1 MAVDATQVIV
11 GQAYCFTAPSGTAY
25 PADDV
30 PANQGVN
37 GTFSDWTSPAGWV
50 NIGATQEGVTLGV
63 VQNANDIN
71 IEEQSTPARVT
82 VSSTDISVSV
92 VLSEDVLE
100 TLKLAYGGG
109 TITTTAA
116 ATGVMGKKQ
125 LVLAEGIT
133 EIALGFDGLNK
144 FGFHRRVKIPRV
156 ASVANVQ
163 TAYRRAADARRY
175 AVTFRALVPPS
186 QITIFDKTAAALP

>member
-1 MAVDATQVIV
+1 MAVDATQVFV
-11 GQAYCFTAPSGTAY
+11 GEARLFTAPFGTAY

-37 GTFSDWTSPAGWV
+37 GVIADWTAPAGWLAA
-50 NIGATQEGVTLGV
+50 GATQEGVTLGV
-63 VQNANDIN
+63 VQNTNDIP
-71 IEEQSTPARVT
+71 IEEQSTPALVT
-82 VSSTDISVSV
+82 VSSTEISVAT

-116 ATGVMGKKQ
+116 ATGIIGKKQ
-125 LVLAEGIT
+125 LVLAEGISKL
-133 EIALGFDGLNK
+133 ALGLDGFNK
-144 FGFHRRVKIPRV
+144 YGFFRRVKIPSV
-156 ASVANVQ
+156 LPVANVQ

-175 AVTFRALVPPS
+175 AVTFRAICKPS
-186 QITIFDKTAAALP
+186 DITIYDKTAASLP